1 MELRS
6 LFLLHQLV
14 KCLRDGSIIR
24 IILLSPS
31 LKRRRERR
39 LSKRASI
46 APRRTTPLVNGV
58 PQQRLPSNHLPR
70 ILTQHDIRPAQTTT
84 RTRTKRAHRPTL
96 LSACPSKFSQIPL
109 SRRPPTTQPAPFAH
123 EAFARV
129 ALTDQRLVLV
139 SQLVPQGVKLVI
151 MLAPLVVRKFMQH
164 SIDNLLQRQEQIG
177 IIMIT
182 QADANL
188 VASIDVQPE
197 QVPFRRQELGQD
209 LNAPA
214 SLSHDG
220 LDGRGDFAEESESRI
235 AAWEAGEVLVA
246 VEEWFMFF
254 ELSGVVALDVGGS
267 AFFWGSVAAGE

>member
-1 MELRS
+1 
-6 LFLLHQLV
+6 
-14 KCLRDGSIIR
+14 
-24 IILLSPS
+24 
-31 LKRRRERR
+31 
-39 LSKRASI
+39 
-46 APRRTTPLVNGV
+46 
-58 PQQRLPSNHLPR
+58 
-70 ILTQHDIRPAQTTT
+70 
-84 RTRTKRAHRPTL
+84 
-96 LSACPSKFSQIPL
+96 
-109 SRRPPTTQPAPFAH
+109 
-123 EAFARV
+123 
-129 ALTDQRLVLV
+129 
-139 SQLVPQGVKLVI
+139 
-151 MLAPLVVRKFMQH
+151 
-164 SIDNLLQRQEQIG
+164 
-177 IIMIT
+177 MIT

-267 AFFWGSVAAGE
+267 AFFWGSVAAGERGSAVGGHGVHAVKPEICYTRRGSEPLVNSKLCGSDPVFPVISVESSSNLRRKERCSKLL